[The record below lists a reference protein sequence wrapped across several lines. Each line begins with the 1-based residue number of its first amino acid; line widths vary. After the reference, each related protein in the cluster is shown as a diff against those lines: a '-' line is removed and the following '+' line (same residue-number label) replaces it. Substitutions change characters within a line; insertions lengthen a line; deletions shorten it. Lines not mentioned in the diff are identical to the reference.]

1 MKRLKV
7 DTLNGSRV
15 TVWFCKDWNEYQVK
29 VSGKPQATYHT
40 DDRADALRTAQVMRN
55 TVGVK

>member
-7 DTLNGSRV
+7 DTLTGSPV
-15 TVWFCKDWNEYQVK
+15 TVWYCEEFAEYQVR
-29 VSGKPQATYHT
+29 VAGKPKATYHT

-55 TVGVK
+55 TQGAK